1 MKRDLYCGEIRKEHV
16 GKNVVLAG
24 WVARRRDLGSLTFIE
39 LRDRTGT
46 AQIVFNPQINDEAHR
61 LAKDLRPEYVIAV
74 EGRVTERSAETVNSN
89 IPTGEIEVLASRI
102 QVLNEARTPPFPID
116 DNVNVSD
123 DIRLK
128 YRYLDLRR
136 PRMQKNLKV
145 RHQSILEARKFLD
158 EQGFYEIETPMLTR
172 STPEGARDYLVPSRV
187 NPGKFYALPQS
198 PQLFKQLLMVSG
210 YDKYFQI
217 VRCFRDEDL
226 RADRQPEFT
235 QVDLEMSFVQMDDVI
250 ALVEPL
256 IQRIYASAGH
266 KIDIPIGRLSYE
278 DAMERY
284 GSDKP
289 DLRFGSELQD
299 ITALA
304 KNSEFRILQQ
314 AEAVKCIVALN
325 CGHFSRKQI
334 DQLEAKVKEL
344 GGSGLIWIKKS
355 GGALQSSILKA
366 VGETKLQEIWGQ
378 VHANEND
385 LVLIVAGER
394 ESTNVVLGQLR
405 IHLARQEKWYKPGKF
420 ALTWITQFPM
430 FEFDS
435 EENRY
440 VARHHPFTSPMPE
453 WLDKLAEDPGAAK
466 AQAYDIV
473 CNGFEIGGGSIR
485 IHDANVQTRVF
496 EVLSI
501 PEQEAYAKF
510 GFLLE
515 ALQYGAPPHGGIALG
530 MDRIAMLLAGE
541 ESIREVI
548 AFPKTSRAQCLM
560 TDSPSEVSKK
570 QLEELHIRLTDDE
583 GSR

>member
-1 MKRDLYCGEIRKEHV
+1 MKRDLYCGDIRKEHV

-24 WVARRRDLGSLTFIE
+24 WVDRRRDLGSLTFIE
-39 LRDRTGT
+39 LRDRSGT
-46 AQIVFNPQINDEAHR
+46 VQIVFNPQINEEAHR

-74 EGRVTERSAETVNSN
+74 EGRVMERSTETVNRN
-89 IPTGEIEVLASRI
+89 IPTGEVEVLASRI

-145 RHQSILEARKFLD
+145 RHQSILEGRKFLD

-198 PQLFKQLLMVSG
+198 PQLFKQILMVSG

-226 RADRQPEFT
+226 RAERQPEFT

-256 IQRIYASAGH
+256 IQRIYAAAGY
-266 KIDIPIGRLSYE
+266 KIDIPIGQLSYD

-299 ITALA
+299 ITSIA
-304 KNSEFRILQQ
+304 KNSEFRIFQQ
-314 AEAVKCIVALN
+314 AEAVKCIVAPN

-344 GGSGLIWIKKS
+344 GGSGLIWTKKTN
-355 GGALQSSILKA
+355 GALQSSILKA
-366 VGETKLQEIWGQ
+366 VGETKLQEIWRQ
-378 VHANEND
+378 AHANEND

-394 ESTNVVLGQLR
+394 EKTNLVLGQLR
-405 IHLARQEKWYKPGKF
+405 LHLARQEKWFKPGQF
-420 ALTWITQFPM
+420 SFTWITQFPM
-430 FEFDS
+430 FEFNS

-453 WLDKLAEDPGAAK
+453 WLGKLAEDPAAAK

-473 CNGFEIGGGSIR
+473 CNGYEIGGGSIR
-485 IHDANVQTRVF
+485 IHDAKVQTQVF

-501 PEQEAYAKF
+501 SEQEAYAKF

-570 QLEELHIRLTDDE
+570 QLEELHIRLVDDE